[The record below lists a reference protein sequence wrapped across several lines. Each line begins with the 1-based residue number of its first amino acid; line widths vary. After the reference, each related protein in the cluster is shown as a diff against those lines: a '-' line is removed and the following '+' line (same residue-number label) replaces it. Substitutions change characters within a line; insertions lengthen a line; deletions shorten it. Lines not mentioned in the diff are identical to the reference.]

1 MAWVAT
7 GAAVVGG
14 VSKFLGGRKAARA
27 AARRKRKL
35 KKGGQINTRGT
46 KKMQAGGS
54 VGNVSKGRNL
64 SKICKNRPKGKKLLD
79 QYGNDMCLG
88 HR

>member
-14 VSKFLGGRKAARA
+14 VAKFIGGKKAARA

-35 KKGGQINTRGT
+35 Q
-46 KKMQAGGS
+46 
-54 VGNVSKGRNL
+54 
-64 SKICKNRPKGKKLLD
+64 KKLDHLERMKNQFGD
-79 QYGNDMCLG
+79 DIAIVEGDGSDKGPNWISLRKKKNWIKKKY
-88 HR
+88 